1 MMHPSCL
8 LKVEEKLAQE
18 KNAILVNVIRNLCAN
33 YSDSLRMKDLKLATK
48 EFESDIPKD
57 CRLKKLLFHD
67 FRTYPSNDG

>member
-48 EFESDIPKD
+48 E
-57 CRLKKLLFHD
+57 L
-67 FRTYPSNDG
+67 